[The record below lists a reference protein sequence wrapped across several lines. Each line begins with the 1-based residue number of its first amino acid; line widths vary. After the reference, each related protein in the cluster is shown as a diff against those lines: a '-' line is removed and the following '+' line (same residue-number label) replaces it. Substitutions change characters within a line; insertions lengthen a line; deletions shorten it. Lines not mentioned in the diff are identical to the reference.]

1 MARTETRHLIEIVFL
16 PDSLNLPFFLPVS
29 IVLVPVWLVSFAIV
43 ALAVLRAFV
52 VWPLERV
59 RKKVCKFPVLSILC
73 CIT

>member
-52 VWPLERV
+52 VWPLERGPSWCWKWTFAFLV
-59 RKKVCKFPVLSILC
+59 PWLF
-73 CIT
+73 